1 MPLLNK
7 FSFGVL
13 VICTISTFYSETYVD
28 MTSKGTTCS
37 ENFACPV
44 SWNIK
49 DLFVKDPVSKADVVN
64 GNQLSI
70 LN

>member
-1 MPLLNK
+1 MALLNK

-13 VICTISTFYSETYVD
+13 VICTYVD
-28 MTSKGTTCS
+28 MRSKGTTCS
-37 ENFACPV
+37 EHFACPV